1 MKTMKASLLTAAAAV
16 LVVGLATVGCGGTS
30 SASESSK
37 DAPPRHPVARAL
49 AASLG
54 GTKATCSRE
63 GWMVFVG
70 ERETVYGCSTGPDLS
85 RSERCY
91 VYIDG
96 TVEDVTDRLA
106 DDDEPWPCTSEL
118 RAEAARKAK
127 AERAA
132 KARAMAAD
140 PYNKGFLACSNSKYR
155 MTVTDEL
162 IRDAN
167 SGNVGPGPDPDARAR
182 AIAGTLADHF
192 KVPAQNRY
200 RWTNGCKR
208 ALW

>member
-70 ERETVYGCSTGPDLS
+70 ERETVYGCTTGADVS

-106 DDDEPWPCTSEL
+106 DDGQPWPCTSEL
-118 RAEAARKAK
+118 RAEAARKAEAVK
-127 AERAA
+127 AA
-132 KARAMAAD
+132 KARALAA
-140 PYNKGFLACSNSKYR
+140 YNKGWFACSHSEYQGAAFKEYLRNPNIDQ
-155 MTVTDEL
+155 M
-162 IRDAN
+162 
-167 SGNVGPGPDPDARAR
+167 ARAR
-182 AIAGTLADHF
+182 AIARMLADHF

-200 RWTNGCKR
+200 RWINGCMT
-208 ALW
+208 AVS